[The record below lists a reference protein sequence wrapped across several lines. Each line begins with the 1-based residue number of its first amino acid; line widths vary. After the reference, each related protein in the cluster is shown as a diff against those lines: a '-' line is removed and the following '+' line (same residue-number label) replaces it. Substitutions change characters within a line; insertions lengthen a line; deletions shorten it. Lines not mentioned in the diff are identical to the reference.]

1 MFAGGL
7 AGVDISVPE
16 HNSTTFRNILMV
28 FGRIIEQANVEC
40 HLQDDNSACFLFQI
54 MPLTHFFFLSFPRL
68 AGKYRWQEFP
78 MVITC
83 NTVLGNTPDLAKV
96 EMNHFWPVSLIL

>member
-54 MPLTHFFFLSFPRL
+54 MPLTHFFFFIISKVGWEVPV
-68 AGKYRWQEFP
+68 AG
-78 MVITC
+78 IS
-83 NTVLGNTPDLAKV
+83 NGNY
-96 EMNHFWPVSLIL
+96 M